1 MAGWLQGRG
10 SVPGSAGSTEE
21 LELTARSTEGEGL
34 PVEEMGLVVIW
45 TGSTALVV

>member
-10 SVPGSAGSTEE
+10 SVPGSVGSAEK
-21 LELTARSTEGEGL
+21 LELTARSIEEVGL
-34 PVEEMGLVVIW
+34 SVAEMGLVMIW